1 MDCEDE
7 RDSERCYLVG
17 EEEAIWLLRLVL
29 PYINE
34 VLLNLRS
41 LFSGEP
47 ATTMKVKPKAL
58 PGYLERSIWHRLD
71 ISGFVLTRGHM
82 CSGLQLALLLFAMA
96 RCGNFVTLW
105 TLAKL
110 GKYHRANNTCITIYV
125 TSITLLLF
133 HKKTSITLLTSQ

>member
-1 MDCEDE
+1 LSPLQKFRGETVDCDDE

-47 ATTMKVKPKAL
+47 ATTMKVKPKER
-58 PGYLERSIWHRLD
+58 YL
-71 ISGFVLTRGHM
+71 V
-82 CSGLQLALLLFAMA
+82 CS
-96 RCGNFVTLW
+96 CE
-105 TLAKL
+105 
-110 GKYHRANNTCITIYV
+110 Y
-125 TSITLLLF
+125 
-133 HKKTSITLLTSQ
+133 

>member
-47 ATTMKVKPKAL
+47 ATTMKVKPMKD
-58 PGYLERSIWHRLD
+58 IWC
-71 ISGFVLTRGHM
+71 VL
-82 CSGLQLALLLFAMA
+82 
-96 RCGNFVTLW
+96 VTI
-105 TLAKL
+105 
-110 GKYHRANNTCITIYV
+110 G
-125 TSITLLLF
+125 
-133 HKKTSITLLTSQ
+133 KKTLYLATCWNVVPPGIDWTCLDLY